1 MLYIDALHP
10 FLRQTFVQRCL
21 CSVQFSSVQGGSYNY
36 ALYRCAPPVSQTVQ
50 FKMVPIRS
58 EKPIIMCFSEVSPTL
73 PFLRSAV
80 QFGSRWHLYA
90 RESPYAF
97 YPFLK
102 HFPQRCPSSVQSSVQ
117 FSSRWHLYARESPYA
132 LYPFL
137 KHFPQRCPSS
147 VQFKVASIRSK
158 KAIRALSVS
167 QKFPNVA
174 FVQSEMAYIH
184 TRSENPITMRS
195 TPSLRS
201 FPNILFETVPVFV

>member
-1 MLYIDALHP
+1 MPL
-10 FLRQTFVQRCL
+10 FSSVQVS
-21 CSVQFSSVQGGSYNY
+21 SVQFRSGQLSSGQFRSVQGGSYNY

-102 HFPQRCPSSVQSSVQ
+102 HFPQRCPSSVQ
-117 FSSRWHLYARESPYA
+117 
-132 LYPFL
+132 
-137 KHFPQRCPSS
+137 
-147 VQFKVASIRSK
+147 FKVASIRSK